1 MTEALIDEFYTA
13 RNLLYLGAFPQAL
26 QALAQI
32 TRTANET
39 EKQAIKYR
47 AYLGQG
53 NHRMV
58 INDLGSSTSSM
69 APALQALYHLATYLQ
84 ATDEAT
90 KEAVGASVE
99 ELVGVQ
105 NNLVDGTFVAIV
117 SQILVNMQKHEEALK
132 LLAMHPKNLEC
143 IALSVVVLLQIN
155 RVDMAQ
161 KLVARTRGWAEDSP
175 IAQLA
180 EAWTNL
186 YVGGGKYTEAS
197 YIFEELAQ
205 ASSVTTVCLLN
216 SLAVVKMHLGQLP
229 EAEAFLEEALAK
241 ESNNPD
247 TLANL
252 VVCANL
258 AAKPLETKNRYL
270 SQLRD
275 VAPNHPFV
283 LDLAAKDAEFDALAA
298 KYAK

>member
-1 MTEALIDEFYTA
+1 MTETLIDEFYTA
-13 RNLLYLGAFPQAL
+13 RNLLYLGAFPQTL

-32 TRTANET
+32 TRSANET

-53 NHRMV
+53 NYRMV
-58 INDLGSSTSSM
+58 INELGPSSSSNTTQ
-69 APALQALYHLATYLQ
+69 APALQALYQLATYVQ
-84 ATDEAT
+84 ATDETA
-90 KEAVGASVE
+90 KQQVEASIA
-99 ELVGVQ
+99 ELVAVQ
-105 NNLVDGTFVAIV
+105 NNLVDGTFVAIA
-117 SQILVNMQKHEEALK
+117 SQVLVNQQKYEEALK
-132 LLAMHPKNLEC
+132 LLTMHPKNLEC

-186 YVGGGKYTEAS
+186 YVGGSKYTEAS

-205 ASSVTTVCLLN
+205 GSSVTTVSLLN

-229 EAEAFLEEALAK
+229 EAESFLEEALAK

-258 AAKPLETKNRYL
+258 VAKPLETKNRYL
-270 SQLRD
+270 SQLKD
-275 VAPNHPFV
+275 VAPSHP
-283 LDLAAKDAEFDALAA
+283 
-298 KYAK
+298 